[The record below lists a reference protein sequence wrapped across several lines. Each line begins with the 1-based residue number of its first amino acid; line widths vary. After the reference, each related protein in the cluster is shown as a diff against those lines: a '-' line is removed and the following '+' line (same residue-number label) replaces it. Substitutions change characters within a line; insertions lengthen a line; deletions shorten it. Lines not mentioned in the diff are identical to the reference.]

1 MIDYD
6 IYYDQATGDFVLLES
21 GVVPQYYTTT
31 VALTNDLIYSFK
43 VTARNTVGSS
53 LQTEPVAIRAAK
65 VPDAP
70 ISLSNVLAVT
80 TAYQIGL
87 DWDEGAYNGGSAVL
101 DYRVSYKEQSN
112 TDYLIA

>member
-1 MIDYD
+1 
-6 IYYDQATGDFVLLES
+6 
-21 GVVPQYYTTT
+21 
-31 VALTNDLIYSFK
+31 
-43 VTARNTVGSS
+43 
-53 LQTEPVAIRAAK
+53 

-70 ISLSNVLAVT
+70 ISLSNVPTVT

-101 DYRVSYKEQSN
+101 DYRVSYKEQSS

>member
-6 IYYDQATGDFVLLES
+6 VYYDQAIGDFILLES
-21 GVVPQYYTTT
+21 GVIPQYYTTS

-53 LQTEPVAIRAAK
+53 LQSEPVSIRAAE

-70 ISLSNVLAVT
+70 INLVNVPPIT

-87 DWDEGAYNGGSAVL
+87 DWDEGVYNGGSAVL
-101 DYRVSYKEQSN
+101 DYRVSFKVQSSA
-112 TDYLIA
+112 DYLIN